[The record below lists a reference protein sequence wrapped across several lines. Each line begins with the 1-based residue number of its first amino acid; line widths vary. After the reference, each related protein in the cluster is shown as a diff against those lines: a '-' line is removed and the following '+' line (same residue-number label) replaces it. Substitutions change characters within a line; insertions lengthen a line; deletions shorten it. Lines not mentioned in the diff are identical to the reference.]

1 MSFSIIIPARLASTR
16 LPNKVLLDING
27 KPMLQYVYE
36 RALQSGAA
44 QVVIATDSDEVKHAA
59 EKFGAQVCMTAVE
72 HRSGTERLAEAIK
85 ILNYSD
91 DQIIVNV
98 QGDEPLISPKLIAQT
113 AADLAAHPEA
123 AAATLCERIT
133 NAADINNPN
142 VVKVVCDAKNFAL
155 YFSRAPIAWDRD
167 GASAD
172 TQYYRHIGLYAY
184 RVRTIQQYINWPIC
198 YLERMECLE
207 QLRLLWN
214 GSKIY
219 VTQIEAAYSLG
230 IDTIEDLKKLKNYL
244 KDK

>member
-27 KPMLQYVYE
+27 KPMLQHVYE
-36 RALQSGAA
+36 RALESGAA
-44 QVVIATDSDEVKHAA
+44 QIVIATDSDEVKQAA
-59 EKFGAQVCMTAVE
+59 EKFGAKVCMTATT
-72 HRSGTERLAEAIK
+72 HRSGTERLAEAVK

-91 DQIIVNV
+91 DQIVVNV
-98 QGDEPLISPKLIAQT
+98 QGDEPLMSPKLIAQT
-113 AADLAAHPEA
+113 AADLAAHPDA

-133 NAADINNPN
+133 SLVDVNNPN
-142 VVKVVCDAKNFAL
+142 VVKVVRDAKNFAL

-167 GASAD
+167 GASTDA
-172 TQYYRHIGLYAY
+172 QYYRHIGLYAY
-184 RVRTIQQYINWPIC
+184 RARTIQQYVTWPAC
-198 YLERMECLE
+198 YLERMESLE

-219 VTQIEAAYSLG
+219 VAQIETAFLLG
-230 IDTIEDLKKLKNYL
+230 IDTPEDLQQLKNYL